1 MRPSPRVVRLVM
13 LAVLLGALSG
23 CRGCAGKDE
32 MAFCDAVDRRDM
44 GTAQA
49 LFDSGRLNMLA
60 RNSSAS
66 CQPFAK
72 VFGGARPQSAE
83 LTAMAVALT
92 KREGMANTCWTGQ
105 SGSSGRGSSGAG
117 QVCPIQ
123 AAARNANPVVMRA
136 LVDAGVTLTD
146 HVAQNALIDVVASGS
161 VEVMQ
166 ILIDA
171 GADRNY
177 ALMSAIAN
185 RGPGLIAYLEGKG
198 AREDADPLLV
208 AARRGDLAAIDAAI
222 ARRADLEMQD
232 NQGRTPLMR
241 AALFG
246 QAKAVTRLAKAGAKL
261 DSTVEGHTALFATL
275 GMCDGPGDG
284 DNYGVTMIQALVAAG
299 VDPARKNAEGQ
310 TPIEVVTKL
319 LADVALYQQSEG
331 RRACLQAK
339 LDYLKPLR

>member
-1 MRPSPRVVRLVM
+1 MSPSPRVVRLVT
-13 LAVLLGALSG
+13 LAALVGSLAG

-32 MAFCDAVDRRDM
+32 LAFCDAVERRDM

-72 VFGGARPQSAE
+72 VFEGARPQSPE

-92 KREGMANTCWTGQ
+92 KREGMANTCWTGT

-123 AAARNANPVVMRA
+123 AAARNANAVVMRA
-136 LVDAGVTLTD
+136 LVAAGVTLTD
-146 HVAQNALIDVVASGS
+146 HVAQQALIDVVASGS

-177 ALMSAIAN
+177 ALMSAIAY
-185 RGPGLIAYLEGKG
+185 RSPRLMAYLEGKG
-198 AREDADPLLV
+198 ARENADPLLV
-208 AARRGDLAAIDAAI
+208 AARQGDLAAIDAAI

-232 NQGRTPLMR
+232 NGGRTPLMR
-241 AALFG
+241 AAVFG
-246 QAKAVTRLAKAGAKL
+246 HAAAVTRLAKAGAKL
-261 DSTVEGHTALFATL
+261 DSAVESHTALFATL
-275 GMCDGPGDG
+275 GMCEGQGDG
-284 DNYGVTMIQALVAAG
+284 DNYGAAMTQALVAAG
-299 VDPARKNAEGQ
+299 VDPKTKNAEGQ
-310 TPIEVVTKL
+310 TPSDVVTKL
-319 LADVALYQQSEG
+319 LAEVALYQQSEA

-339 LDYLKPLR
+339 LDYLKSL